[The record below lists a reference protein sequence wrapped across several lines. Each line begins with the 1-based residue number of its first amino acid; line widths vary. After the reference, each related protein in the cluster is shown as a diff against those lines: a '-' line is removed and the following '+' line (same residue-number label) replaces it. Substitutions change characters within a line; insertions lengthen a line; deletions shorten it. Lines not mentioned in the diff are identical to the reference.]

1 MGVKSPGKQMKV
13 YIETLGCVRNSVDS
27 EIMAGR
33 LESAGHII
41 MDDPEEAEVI
51 VVNTCGFVTSAV
63 EEAIDVIF
71 ELVEHKKTGECKRFI
86 VAGCMAERYKDSLV
100 EEMPE
105 VDFFMGTGCYQDIVE
120 IVEGRKSQ
128 GGICLFPDPML
139 CTLQNSETPRIL
151 QTGHIGY
158 LKVAEGCD
166 RHCTYCIIPRLRGK
180 QRSREI
186 KDILKEAEAML
197 SVGVKEIIL
206 VAQDTTFYGKDLSS
220 GANLGRLLDELSS
233 IDRSAW
239 IRVLYG
245 NPDTLDPSI
254 FKTFRSNENICHYFD
269 LPIQHA
275 SDRVLKKMGRRYTNE
290 FLKDLFSRIRTELPE
305 AALRTTVITGFPGE
319 TDDDFK
325 QLLDFIEEARFDH
338 LGAFVYS
345 DAEDI
350 PSHRLPDHVQPEVAS
365 ERHERIMAVQA
376 EISYRN
382 YQKYL
387 NKTIEAMIDDD
398 EPNEDGLYHGHCR
411 FQAPEVDGY
420 TYVDG
425 EGLKSGDVVK
435 VNITDTFDYDLIG
448 DQI

>member
-1 MGVKSPGKQMKV
+1 MKV

-33 LESAGHII
+33 LESAGHSVI
-41 MDDPEEAEVI
+41 DEPEEADAI

-71 ELVEHKKTGECKRFI
+71 ELSEHKKTGKCKRFI
-86 VAGCMAERYKDSLV
+86 VAGCMAERYKESLI

-105 VDFFMGTGCYQDIVE
+105 ADFFMGTGCYQDIVE
-120 IVEGRKSQ
+120 IVEGRRTQ
-128 GGICLFPDPML
+128 GGIFLFPDPL
-139 CTLQNSETPRIL
+139 NCTLQNAETPRIL
-151 QTGHIGY
+151 CTGHIGY
-158 LKVAEGCD
+158 LKIAEGCD

-186 KDILKEAEAML
+186 KDIISEAESMI

-206 VAQDTTFYGKDLSS
+206 VAQDTTFYGKDLNS
-220 GANLGRLLDELSS
+220 GANLGKLLTEISS
-233 IDRSAW
+233 IDRSIW
-239 IRVLYG
+239 IRTLYG
-245 NPDTLDPSI
+245 NPDTLDLDVL
-254 FKTFRSNENICHYFD
+254 KTIKSNDNICHYFD

-275 SDRVLKKMGRRYTNE
+275 SDKVLKRMGRRYTNA
-290 FLKDLFSRIRTELPE
+290 FMRGLFKNIRSELPDS
-305 AALRTTVITGFPGE
+305 ALRTTVITGFPGE

-325 QLLDFIEEARFDH
+325 TLLDFIEETRFDH
-338 LGAFVYS
+338 LGAFIYS

-350 PSHRLPDHVQPEVAS
+350 PSHRLPDHVPEDTATA
-365 ERHERIMAVQA
+365 RHERIMAVQA
-376 EISYRN
+376 EISFKN

-387 NKTIEAMIDDD
+387 NKTLEVMIDDD
-398 EPNEDGLYHGHCR
+398 EPNEDGLYHGHTKY
-411 FQAPEVDGY
+411 QAPEVDGF

-435 VNITDTFDYDLIG
+435 INITDTFDYDLIG